1 MNNSKSLSKF
11 KIFTALSASAF
22 VSLAVNTANAANFGG
37 VDVTPTVYEVTL
49 KKIEFVRTDGSGAYT
64 YAEGNFT
71 FDIASGSA
79 GSAVGSFAVGNKLEP
94 GDYNG
99 IRITVGRTFGLEAF
113 TLDAG
118 SGQPCRTDSAKG
130 ATGTLTGTGP
140 ITGVGD
146 GTTDIA
152 TATTQSVPIPT
163 GADIT
168 SALLAAGISE
178 LAGGDIM
185 FTAAASMIIPSSAS
199 VAPAIAIDFD
209 VTDAAE
215 LLTTAFGTC
224 AAFPQ
229 PPTITVTV
237 GN

>member
-22 VSLAVNTANAANFGG
+22 VSLAVSTANAASFGG
-37 VDVTPTVYEVTL
+37 DDVTPTVYEVTL

-99 IRITVGRTFGLEAF
+99 IQITVGRTFGLKAF
-113 TLDAG
+113 TSDAG
-118 SGQPCRTDSAKG
+118 SFQPCRTDSANG
-130 ATGTLTGTGP
+130 ATGTLLAGA
-140 ITGVGD
+140 ITGVGV
-146 GTTDIA
+146 GTTDGA

-163 GADIT
+163 GTAVT
-168 SALLAAGISE
+168 TALDALDISE

-185 FTAAASMIIPSSAS
+185 FTAAASMIIPSNAS